1 VQHIVYTGLIG
12 LALVIAG
19 RVFLAFRVA
28 RNQPD
33 GWQASYMNHIYFT
46 YISLWEGFF
55 IVGLLDL
62 KAPAWLVGVVA
73 VGVVLLGA
81 LWFNNYN
88 RQVVTAS

>member
-1 VQHIVYTGLIG
+1 
-12 LALVIAG
+12 
-19 RVFLAFRVA
+19 
-28 RNQPD
+28 
-33 GWQASYMNHIYFT
+33 
-46 YISLWEGFF
+46 
-55 IVGLLDL
+55 VGLLDL

>member
-1 VQHIVYTGLIG
+1 
-12 LALVIAG
+12 
-19 RVFLAFRVA
+19 
-28 RNQPD
+28 
-33 GWQASYMNHIYFT
+33 MNHICFT

-81 LWFNNYN
+81 LWFNNYK